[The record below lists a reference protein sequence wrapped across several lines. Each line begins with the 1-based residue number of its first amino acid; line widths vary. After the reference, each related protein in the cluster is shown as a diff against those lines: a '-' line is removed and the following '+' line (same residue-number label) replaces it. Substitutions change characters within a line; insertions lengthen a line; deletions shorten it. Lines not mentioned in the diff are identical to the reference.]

1 MEIKVHE
8 RTLRVPK
15 VILSYDEFVGNT
27 FIIDRQK
34 DGSLLI
40 DIVSRAGDVS
50 IFHWCHPEETKNPT
64 AEIWEYELYSAYDAT
79 RIRFG
84 KLKGCFPP
92 DKDPLDDYIANALHQ
107 ECSISP
113 KDRDGFLRLRPA
125 PGSRFSYTG
134 NTSVARKTPGHIIN
148 DKSNRSCIPINH
160 ILANRVSKDDLFAI
174 GLVQLIIL
182 AADRCDV
189 IYRNDSNAFTHKHL
203 PYDYDE
209 YEYGTVES
217 SLNELMEDAVN
228 AILDEVSGPVGLGRS
243 QQRAIY
249 IYLCQ
254 FFDVLQDKRDDR
266 PYHGGVYHAIAL

>member
-15 VILSYDEFVGNT
+15 VILNYDEFVGNT
-27 FIIDRQK
+27 FIIDQQK

-40 DIVSRAGDVS
+40 GIVSRAGDVS
-50 IFHWCHPEETKNPT
+50 IFHWHHPEETKNPT

-92 DKDPLDDYIANALHQ
+92 DKDPLDDYIANAIHQ

-113 KDRDGFLRLRPA
+113 KDKDGFLRLRPA

-134 NTSVARKTPGHIIN
+134 DTSRIKKTPGHITN
-148 DKSNRSCIPINH
+148 DKNNRSCIPINR
-160 ILANRVSKDDLFAI
+160 IRANRVSKDDVFAI
-174 GLVQLIIL
+174 GLVQLITL

-189 IYRNDSNAFTHKHL
+189 IYRNDSNAFDHNYS

-209 YEYGTVES
+209 YSTVER

-243 QQRAIY
+243 QQQAIY
-249 IYLCQ
+249 TYLCQ
-254 FFDVLQDKRDDR
+254 FFNVLEYKRDDR
-266 PYHGGVYHAIAL
+266 PYHGGVYHAIVL